1 MDHKNP
7 LARERVFEFNGG
19 TDKIQATFHTSLEDV
34 FGSLMQDNPTREEC
48 REMISEI
55 LKQYVNYDDPDYKYI
70 MGYVEEVV

>member
-48 REMISEI
+48 IEIVSET
-55 LKQYVNYDDPDYKYI
+55 LKQYIHSDSKVYKHI
-70 MGYVEEVV
+70 MGIIGEVI